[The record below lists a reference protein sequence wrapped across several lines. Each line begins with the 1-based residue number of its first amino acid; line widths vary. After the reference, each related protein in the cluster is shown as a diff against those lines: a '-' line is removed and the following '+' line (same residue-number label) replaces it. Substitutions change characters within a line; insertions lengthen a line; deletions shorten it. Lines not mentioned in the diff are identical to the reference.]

1 MRVTSIRTLNGKCN
15 QKANQSSNVHIRAC
29 LLKGSLSKPMIAT
42 NGKAFPFLNCVA
54 PGAHDGLLVALNFRF
69 IKFSGALIYATLISI
84 LLPQIPDTPPSWHQW
99 KTPVGRF
106 TLRLTPFVPL
116 GKEPQPKFPF
126 QIILFHSVSVVSPTS
141 VSCERRVN
149 FLHYEMLRSLSR

>member
-84 LLPQIPDTPPSWHQW
+84 LLPQILDTLPS
-99 KTPVGRF
+99 
-106 TLRLTPFVPL
+106 
-116 GKEPQPKFPF
+116 
-126 QIILFHSVSVVSPTS
+126 
-141 VSCERRVN
+141 
-149 FLHYEMLRSLSR
+149 

>member
-29 LLKGSLSKPMIAT
+29 LLKVSLSKPMIAT
-42 NGKAFPFLNCVA
+42 NGNAFPFLNCVA

-84 LLPQIPDTPPSWHQW
+84 PTPNSRY
-99 KTPVGRF
+99 TTF
-106 TLRLTPFVPL
+106 LTPMKDTSGEIHSSFDPL
-116 GKEPQPKFPF
+116 RTFRERTTTK
-126 QIILFHSVSVVSPTS
+126 VSISDHTVSLCLCCLTNFCFLRTS
-141 VSCERRVN
+141 R
-149 FLHYEMLRSLSR
+149 